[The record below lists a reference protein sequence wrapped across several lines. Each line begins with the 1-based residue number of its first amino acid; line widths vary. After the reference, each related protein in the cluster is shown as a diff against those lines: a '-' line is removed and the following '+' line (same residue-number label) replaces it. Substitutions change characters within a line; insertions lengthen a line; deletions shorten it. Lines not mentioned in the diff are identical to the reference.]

1 MTAVLLEDRLG
12 SEQCFVPGT
21 AAVQVADRHFEL
33 SDARN
38 SDMTSL
44 PRSTSGPSL
53 CDIGGWAAF
62 RIAPASPRSAKTALF
77 LAGKADGWA
86 CVGMRGHAWACVGLR
101 GPGWAPVGP
110 AVACFGAM
118 SETASPPPV
127 TLITGP
133 EELLVERA
141 LAAIV
146 GAARAVDPDADL
158 RRMTAPE
165 VEPARLRELTS
176 PSLFGESTILV
187 IDSAHELAAEAA
199 TAVARYI
206 REPADHVVLV
216 LIHSGAS
223 NRAKA
228 ILEACKAT
236 RAPAIS
242 CPKVTRLAERVDF
255 VRAESRAA
263 GRAFNDD
270 AARAL
275 VDAVGSDLRE
285 LSAACAQ
292 LICDTEG
299 TVTPD
304 VVTRYFAGRAEVTSF
319 QVADLAMD
327 GRTSEALKQLR
338 FALGCGVAPVL
349 VTSALA
355 ASLRSIGRVASAPR
369 GARPADLARD
379 LGMPPWK
386 VDVVRRQMRGWNGD
400 ALAEAIAAVATA
412 DGAVKG
418 AGGAGDPGYALEK
431 AVVQICQARGGD

>member
-1 MTAVLLEDRLG
+1 ML
-12 SEQCFVPGT
+12 
-21 AAVQVADRHFEL
+21 VAMPEI
-33 SDARN
+33 
-38 SDMTSL
+38 
-44 PRSTSGPSL
+44 P
-53 CDIGGWAAF
+53 
-62 RIAPASPRSAKTALF
+62 AP
-77 LAGKADGWA
+77 
-86 CVGMRGHAWACVGLR
+86 
-101 GPGWAPVGP
+101 P
-110 AVACFGAM
+110 AV
-118 SETASPPPV
+118 
-127 TLITGP
+127 TLVTGP
-133 EELLVERA
+133 EELLVDRA
-141 LAAIV
+141 VATTIAL
-146 GAARAVDPDADL
+146 ARAVDPEADL
-158 RRMTAPE
+158 RRLSASE

-187 IDSAHELAAEAA
+187 IENAHELAADAA
-199 TAVARYI
+199 AAVAEYVKD
-206 REPADHVVLV
+206 PADHVVLV
-216 LIHSGAS
+216 LVHSGAS

-228 ILEACKAT
+228 VLAACKT
-236 RAPAIS
+236 HRVTEIS
-242 CPKVTRLAERVDF
+242 CPKVTRVADRVDF
-255 VRAESRAA
+255 VRAESRSA

-292 LICDTEG
+292 LISDTEG
-299 TVTPD
+299 AVTPD
-304 VVTRYFAGRAEVTSF
+304 VVIRYYDGRAEVTSF

-327 GRTSEALKQLR
+327 GRTGEALKQLR

-355 ASLRSIGRVASAPR
+355 QSLRSIGRVASAPR

-431 AVVQICQARGGD
+431 AVVQICRARGGG

>member
-1 MTAVLLEDRLG
+1 MLG
-12 SEQCFVPGT
+12 AMPEIP
-21 AAVQVADRHFEL
+21 
-33 SDARN
+33 
-38 SDMTSL
+38 
-44 PRSTSGPSL
+44 
-53 CDIGGWAAF
+53 
-62 RIAPASPRSAKTALF
+62 AP
-77 LAGKADGWA
+77 
-86 CVGMRGHAWACVGLR
+86 
-101 GPGWAPVGP
+101 P
-110 AVACFGAM
+110 AV
-118 SETASPPPV
+118 
-127 TLITGP
+127 TLVTGP
-133 EELLVERA
+133 EELLVDRA
-141 LAAIV
+141 VATTIAL
-146 GAARAVDPDADL
+146 ARAVDPEADL
-158 RRMTAPE
+158 RRLSASE

-187 IDSAHELAAEAA
+187 IENAHELAADAA
-199 TAVARYI
+199 AAVAEYVKD
-206 REPADHVVLV
+206 PADHVVLV
-216 LIHSGAS
+216 LVHSGAS

-228 ILEACKAT
+228 VLAACKT
-236 RAPAIS
+236 HRVPEIS
-242 CPKVTRLAERVDF
+242 CPKVTRVADRVDF
-255 VRAESRAA
+255 VRAESRSA

-292 LICDTEG
+292 LISDTEG
-299 TVTPD
+299 AVTPD
-304 VVTRYFAGRAEVTSF
+304 VVIRYYDGRAEVTSF

-355 ASLRSIGRVASAPR
+355 QSLRSIGRVASAPR

-431 AVVQICQARGGD
+431 AVVQICRARGGG

>member
-1 MTAVLLEDRLG
+1 MLG
-12 SEQCFVPGT
+12 AMPEIP
-21 AAVQVADRHFEL
+21 
-33 SDARN
+33 
-38 SDMTSL
+38 
-44 PRSTSGPSL
+44 
-53 CDIGGWAAF
+53 
-62 RIAPASPRSAKTALF
+62 AP
-77 LAGKADGWA
+77 
-86 CVGMRGHAWACVGLR
+86 
-101 GPGWAPVGP
+101 P
-110 AVACFGAM
+110 AV
-118 SETASPPPV
+118 
-127 TLITGP
+127 TLVTGP
-133 EELLVERA
+133 EELLVDRA
-141 LAAIV
+141 VATTIAL
-146 GAARAVDPDADL
+146 ARAVDPEADL
-158 RRMTAPE
+158 RRLSASE

-187 IDSAHELAAEAA
+187 IENAHELAADAA
-199 TAVARYI
+199 AAVAEYVKD
-206 REPADHVVLV
+206 PADHVVLV
-216 LIHSGAS
+216 LVHSGAS

-228 ILEACKAT
+228 VLAACKT
-236 RAPAIS
+236 HRVPEIS
-242 CPKVTRLAERVDF
+242 CPKVTRVADRVDF
-255 VRAESRAA
+255 VRAESRSA

-292 LICDTEG
+292 LISDTEG
-299 TVTPD
+299 AVTPD
-304 VVTRYFAGRAEVTSF
+304 VVIRYYDGRAEVTSF

-355 ASLRSIGRVASAPR
+355 QGLRSIGRVASAPR

-400 ALAEAIAAVATA
+400 ALAEAIAAVAIA

-431 AVVQICQARGGD
+431 AVVQICRARGGG